1 MRNNK
6 SVSAVV
12 PIFNEEE
19 NLEDEVARLLSF
31 ESINEVICVNDG
43 STDKSL
49 KILTQ
54 FLGRIKLISYSKNYG
69 KGFALASGIK
79 EALGEI
85 VLFIDSDLKNLSPEH
100 ISRLIA
106 PLKGGLCKA
115 VIGIS
120 SFEKANCY
128 IPLRFNIAGQ
138 RAYYRDSLLEHLPK
152 MRSSRYGVEI
162 LLNSF
167 FSKKDTLLT
176 VLDGLYNPP
185 KYKKRGVEEG
195 IKEYVRESIEIAIE
209 VAKIEGSSLED
220 YLKIRQLARLRNVDD
235 IKQRIKSIGNQHAK
249 SFLTQYFRK
258 YMQGVQ
264 KILAKL

>member
-1 MRNNK
+1 MRNNQTI
-6 SVSAVV
+6 SAIV

-19 NLEDEVARLLSF
+19 NLEGVVARLLSF
-31 ESINEVICVNDG
+31 ESIDEVICINDG

-49 KILTQ
+49 KILGR
-54 FLGRIKLISYSKNYG
+54 FLGRIKLIDYSKNYG

-106 PLKGGLCKA
+106 PLKDGSCKA
-115 VIGIS
+115 VIGVS

-138 RAYYRDSLLEHLPK
+138 RAYYRNSLLEHLPK

-167 FSKKDTLLT
+167 FSKKDTGLT
-176 VLDGLYNPP
+176 ILNGLYNPP
-185 KYKKRGVEEG
+185 KYKKRGIEEG
-195 IKEYVRESIEIAIE
+195 IKEYIKESIEIAIE
-209 VAKIEGSSLED
+209 VAKIEGGSLED
-220 YLKIRQLARLRNVDD
+220 YLKIKQLVRLKNVDD
-235 IKQRIKSIGNQHAK
+235 IRQRVKNIGNQHVK
-249 SFLTQYFRK
+249 SFLTQYFRR

-264 KILAKL
+264 RILAKL